1 MLNETGVVTD
11 LYNNVPLCQVSH
23 CESFHRFEFL
33 WHFRWPSA
41 VSAVA
46 ANARR

>member
-1 MLNETGVVTD
+1 LNQTGFVTD

-23 CESFHRFEFL
+23 CESFPRFEFL

-46 ANARR
+46 ANSRR